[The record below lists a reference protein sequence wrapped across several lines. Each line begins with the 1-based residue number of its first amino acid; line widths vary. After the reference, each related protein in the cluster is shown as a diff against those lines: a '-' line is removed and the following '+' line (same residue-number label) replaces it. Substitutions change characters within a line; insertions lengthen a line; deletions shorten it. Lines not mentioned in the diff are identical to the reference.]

1 MTWVKLDDGFY
12 DHPKVEGLSL
22 AAVGLWTLCASY
34 AGKHLSDGFVSDT
47 RVQRLGGTDSLAGEL
62 IDAGLWDAVDDGIQ
76 FHDWA
81 EYQFTRAAVE
91 EKRASDR
98 ERQRR
103 RRRDKGTGQYAST
116 RESGRESGRESA
128 SESDREPTRESDR
141 ESQHESQHESHGVSR
156 RDTHRDSQRESQGE
170 SQGESRGVSHHPV
183 PSRPVPS
190 RPNSPSESEGA
201 PAPAVAD
208 APAAPTAKGHR
219 LPDGWEPRPEVI
231 QQMASEAPHVDLRR
245 EHTKF
250 TDYWTSQPGARGR
263 KTDWNAVWRNW
274 VRRAAEQ
281 APRTGNR
288 STDRAVAGWQ
298 AMSRPTTHHQ
308 QELEP

>member
-47 RVQRLGGTDSLAGEL
+47 RVQRLGGTDVLAGEL
-62 IDAGLWDAVDDGIQ
+62 IDAGLWDPVDDGIQ

-81 EYQFTRAAVE
+81 KYQFTRAAVE

-103 RRRDKGTGQYAST
+103 RRRDKDTGQYTPT
-116 RESGRESGRESA
+116 RESGR
-128 SESDREPTRESDR
+128 ESDREPTRESDR
-141 ESQHESQHESHGVSR
+141 ESQHESHGVSR
-156 RDTHRDSQRESQGE
+156 RDTHRDSQRE

-219 LPDGWEPRPEVI
+219 LPDGWEPHPEVI

-245 EHTKF
+245 EHAKF

>member
-1 MTWVKLDDGFY
+1 MKPSGIRDSRAWAALDVGYFDN
-12 DHPKVEGLSL
+12 PKVVDVLD
-22 AAVGLWTLCASY
+22 ASSTAINMHVASILY
-34 AGKHLSDGFVSDT
+34 CSQHFTDGHAPVKML
-47 RVQRLGGTDSLAGEL
+47 QRKTGGTAEDVALLCEAGMWHRP
-62 IDAGLWDAVDDGIQ
+62 G
-76 FHDWA
+76 HDCPECPQPEGSRVYVHNFLEHNRSEA
-81 EYQFTRAAVE
+81 EANAASERARRAANI
-91 EKRASDR
+91 KHAGRRAGRTATGTADR
-98 ERQRR
+98 
-103 RRRDKGTGQYAST
+103 
-116 RESGRESGRESA
+116 SA
-128 SESDREPTRESDR
+128 SGTATSSATSTAEGSAPGMRPRMHRQTDRQTSSPTE
-141 ESQHESQHESHGVSR
+141 
-156 RDTHRDSQRESQGE
+156 
-170 SQGESRGVSHHPV
+170 RG
-183 PSRPVPS
+183 
-190 RPNSPSESEGA
+190 GA

-231 QQMASEAPHVDLRR
+231 QQMTSEAPHVDLRR
-245 EHTKF
+245 EHAKF